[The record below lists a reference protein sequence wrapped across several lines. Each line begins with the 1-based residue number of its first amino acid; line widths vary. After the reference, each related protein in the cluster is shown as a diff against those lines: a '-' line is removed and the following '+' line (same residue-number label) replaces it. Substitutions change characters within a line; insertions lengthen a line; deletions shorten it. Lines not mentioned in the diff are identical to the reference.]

1 MPHIST
7 PRPTTSRVTMS
18 WISLF
23 KSAAVATSQA
33 LESSRGHLDLYPL
46 AHLWVRTV
54 FRYTTGND
62 VHDTGFLQWVYL
74 VPMLLNKM
82 GNQGFCTISIP
93 NSVRECVPLRDRN
106 GFESC
111 LKTRIALP
119 ILPSSSNLSP
129 MPVCRAVSNYS
140 CKPMIAHALITEVMV
155 KGAI

>member
-1 MPHIST
+1 
-7 PRPTTSRVTMS
+7 MS

-46 AHLWVRTV
+46 AHLWVPTV

-62 VHDTGFLQWVYL
+62 VRDTGFLQWVYL
-74 VPMLLNKM
+74 VPMLLKKM
-82 GNQGFCTISIP
+82 GNQGFCTIFIP

-111 LKTRIALP
+111 LKTRNC
-119 ILPSSSNLSP
+119 PSNPPQLLQPFS
-129 MPVCRAVSNYS
+129 
-140 CKPMIAHALITEVMV
+140 HARVPCGFKLFL
-155 KGAI
+155 